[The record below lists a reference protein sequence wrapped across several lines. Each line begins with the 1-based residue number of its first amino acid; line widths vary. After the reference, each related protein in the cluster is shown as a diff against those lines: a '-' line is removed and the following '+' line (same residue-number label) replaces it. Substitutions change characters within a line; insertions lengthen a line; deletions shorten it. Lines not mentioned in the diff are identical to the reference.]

1 MCRYTGVAVICA
13 RISKIVRALGL
24 RTEGLA
30 FKTKQEKEN
39 RRAHEVSS
47 PLLCSHLVWLP

>member
-39 RRAHEVSS
+39 R
-47 PLLCSHLVWLP
+47 